1 MSCGKTVHCLEC
13 QGHSEGL
20 YNQIMTSFTYYIFQ
34 TAGLFATKL
43 GLIVQHHKPECPVE
57 NLDYCI
63 RDQGHSEGSKCK
75 WMFVWMI
82 SSEPQNI
89 LLPNLVW

>member
-34 TAGLFATKL
+34 TAGPFAAKL
-43 GLIVQHHKPECPVE
+43 GFIVQHYKPECPVE
-57 NLDYCI
+57 KWDYCVQG
-63 RDQGHSEGSKCK
+63 QGHSEGSKCQC
-75 WMFVWMI
+75 MFVRMI
-82 SSEPQNI
+82 SSEPQNV
-89 LLPNLVW
+89 LLPNMA